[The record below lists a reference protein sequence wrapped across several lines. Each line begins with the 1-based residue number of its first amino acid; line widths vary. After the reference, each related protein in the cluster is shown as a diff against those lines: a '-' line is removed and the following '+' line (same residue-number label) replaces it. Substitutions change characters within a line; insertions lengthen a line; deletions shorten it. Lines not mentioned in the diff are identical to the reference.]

1 MVEAGSGGIL
11 IALKKMMIV
20 NLLGRRFGL
29 KSYMEL
35 ATPSTGRFYAL
46 VDRDWFDPV
55 ARMMYVTPF
64 VFDDGQKIDFRSPD
78 EDISGV
84 LEDFRALGRAMDIS
98 LVDGWHTYATAYRDL
113 RAFFDLLSDGG
124 VLVVHDCLPESR
136 EGASPRFRIGNWW
149 GLSYKAFLDFV
160 LQTPSLDYF
169 TLDCDHGC
177 GVIIKNR
184 AFDAVLG
191 QDAPGGWLPPR
202 PASDL
207 VKRWLGTSDNDSA
220 YDLFEA
226 EHRALLRLV
235 PQGRFLSFFSDA
247 EIERS
252 RVKPP
257 EPPLRKP
264 PSGGR
269 PGKPSL
275 NTRLVRFL
283 NRKIAA
289 MTDQR

>member
-1 MVEAGSGGIL
+1 MAELG
-11 IALKKMMIV
+11 KMMIV

-35 ATPSTGRFYAL
+35 ATPSTGRFYFQI
-46 VDRDWFDPV
+46 DRDWFDPV

-84 LEDFRALGRAMDIS
+84 LEDFRSLGGAMDIS

-113 RAFFDLLSDGG
+113 REFFDLLSDGG

-184 AFDAVLG
+184 VFDAVLG

-235 PQGRFLSFFSDA
+235 PADRFLSFFSDA
-247 EIERS
+247 EIEQS

-269 PGKPSL
+269 PARPSL
-275 NTRLVRFL
+275 NTRLLRFL